1 MKPVNSS
8 HRVKVLGR
16 EVQVRSTASPEQV
29 REVEACVNE
38 TIVELQESMKAA
50 DPQLIA
56 ILALLNL
63 AESYLLQSR
72 ENSRLE
78 RLVQE
83 RVSRLISRIDATR
96 KHT

>member
-1 MKPVNSS
+1 MNSS

-29 REVEACVNE
+29 REIEAFVNE
-38 TIVELQESMKAA
+38 TIAELQESMKTT

-63 AESYLLQSR
+63 GESCLVQSR
-72 ENSRLE
+72 EGSGTE
-78 RLVQE
+78 RLVRE
-83 RVSRLISRIDATR
+83 KISHLIRRIDDTVEH
-96 KHT
+96 K

>member
-1 MKPVNSS
+1 MNSS

-29 REVEACVNE
+29 REVETFVND
-38 TIVELQESMKAA
+38 TIVELQESMKTA

-63 AESYLLQSR
+63 GESFLLQSR
-72 ENSRLE
+72 ESSRMEQLIH
-78 RLVQE
+78 E
-83 RVSRLISRIDATR
+83 RVSRLISLIDETV

>member
-1 MKPVNSS
+1 MNSS

-29 REVEACVNE
+29 REVETFVND
-38 TIVELQESMKAA
+38 TIVELQESMKTA

-63 AESYLLQSR
+63 GESFLLQSR
-72 ENSRLE
+72 ERSRME
-78 RLVQE
+78 RLIHE
-83 RVSRLISRIDATR
+83 RVSRLISLIDETV

>member
-1 MKPVNSS
+1 MNSS

-29 REVEACVNE
+29 REVETFVND
-38 TIVELQESMKAA
+38 TIVELQESMKTA

-63 AESYLLQSR
+63 GESFLLQSR
-72 ENSRLE
+72 ECSRKE
-78 RLVQE
+78 RLVHE
-83 RVSRLISRIDATR
+83 RVSRLISLIDEAV

>member
-1 MKPVNSS
+1 MNSS

-29 REVEACVNE
+29 REVETFVND
-38 TIVELQESMKAA
+38 TIVELQESMKTA

-63 AESYLLQSR
+63 GESFLLQSR
-72 ENSRLE
+72 ESSRME
-78 RLVQE
+78 RLIHE
-83 RVSRLISRIDATR
+83 RVSRLISLIDETV

>member
-1 MKPVNSS
+1 VNSS

-29 REVEACVNE
+29 REVETFVND
-38 TIVELQESMKAA
+38 TIVELQESMKTA

-63 AESYLLQSR
+63 GESFLLQSR
-72 ENSRLE
+72 ESSRME
-78 RLVQE
+78 RLIHE
-83 RVSRLISRIDATR
+83 RVSRLISLIDETV

>member
-1 MKPVNSS
+1 VNSS

-29 REVEACVNE
+29 REVETFVND
-38 TIVELQESMKAA
+38 TIVELQESMKTA

-63 AESYLLQSR
+63 GESFLLQSR
-72 ENSRLE
+72 ERSRME
-78 RLVQE
+78 RLIHE
-83 RVSRLISRIDATR
+83 RVSRLISLIDETV

>member
-1 MKPVNSS
+1 MNSS

-29 REVEACVNE
+29 REVEAFVND
-38 TIVELQESMKAA
+38 TIVELQESMKTA

-63 AESYLLQSR
+63 GESFLVQSR
-72 ENSRLE
+72 ESSRME
-78 RLVQE
+78 GLVHD
-83 RVSRLISRIDATR
+83 RVSRLISLIDATV

>member
-1 MKPVNSS
+1 
-8 HRVKVLGR
+8 VLGR

-29 REVEACVNE
+29 REVETFVND
-38 TIVELQESMKAA
+38 TIFELQESMKTA

-63 AESYLLQSR
+63 GESFLLQSR
-72 ENSRLE
+72 ESSRME
-78 RLVQE
+78 RLIHE
-83 RVSRLISRIDATR
+83 RVSRLISLIDETV

>member
-1 MKPVNSS
+1 VNSS

-29 REVEACVNE
+29 REVETCVND
-38 TIVELQESMKAA
+38 TIVELQESMKPA

-56 ILALLNL
+56 ILALLTL
-63 AESYLLQSR
+63 GESLLLQSR
-72 ENSRLE
+72 ESSRME
-78 RLVQE
+78 RLIHE
-83 RVSRLISRIDATR
+83 RVSRLISLIDETV